1 MAEGVFWLCVALV
14 AYTYA
19 GYPVL
24 IRAVAA
30 LRSRPVAKADITPPV
45 TVIVAAYN
53 EEASIAAKLETLLA
67 QDYPRE
73 ALEILVASDGSTDRT
88 DAIVADH
95 AGRGVRLLHVAGRR
109 GKTAAQNEAVKAAT
123 GEIVVFT
130 DATTEFAPDAVRR
143 IVRPFADPKVG
154 CAGGELTYVS
164 RGGSRVGRGGT
175 SYWGYERSLKRLESA
190 AGSLIGVS
198 GCFYAVRK
206 AVYRDIPPH
215 LISDFVIA
223 LNIHEAGLRTV
234 YEEEARCW
242 EETLEHAGR
251 EFAMR
256 IRVALRTYG
265 ALWEKRRLL
274 NPLRHGLFAL
284 QLLSHKVL
292 RYAVSLFLVGILASS
307 LVLAREPFYALAL
320 ALQAVFYAAAA
331 AGHLLEGR
339 GGGGL
344 LAKPHY
350 FLLANLAALVAL
362 VKFLGGERMVT
373 WQPIR

>member
-1 MAEGVFWLCVALV
+1 MAEALFWVCVGLV
-14 AYTYA
+14 VYTYA
-19 GYPVL
+19 GYPLL

-30 LRSRPVAKADITPPV
+30 VRPRPVEKADITPPV

-53 EEASIAAKLETLLA
+53 EEQSIAAKLETLLA
-67 QDYPRE
+67 QDYPKE

-88 DAIVADH
+88 DAIVTEH
-95 AGRGVRLLHVAGRR
+95 AERGVRLLHVAGRK
-109 GKTAAQNEAVKAAT
+109 GKTAAQNEAMKAVN
-123 GEIVVFT
+123 GEVVVFT

-143 IVRPFADPKVG
+143 IVRPFADPRVG
-154 CAGGELTYVS
+154 CVGGELTYVS
-164 RGGSRVGRGGT
+164 KGGTGVGQGGT
-175 SYWGYERSLKRLESA
+175 SYWGYERSLKRTESA

-206 AVYRDIPPH
+206 AVYKDIPPH

-223 LNIHEAGLRTV
+223 LNTHEAGLRTV
-234 YEEEARCW
+234 YEDEARCW
-242 EETLEHAGR
+242 EETLEQAGR
-251 EFAMR
+251 EFSMR
-256 IRVALRTYG
+256 IRVALRSYG
-265 ALWEKRRLL
+265 ALWEKRHLL
-274 NPLRHGLFAL
+274 NPFRHGLFAV

-307 LVLAREPFYALAL
+307 VALAREPFYALAL
-320 ALQAVFYAAAA
+320 AGQVVFYGAAV
-331 AGHLLEGR
+331 AGHLKGKR
-339 GGGGL
+339 GGL

-362 VKFLGGERMVT
+362 FKFLKGERMVV